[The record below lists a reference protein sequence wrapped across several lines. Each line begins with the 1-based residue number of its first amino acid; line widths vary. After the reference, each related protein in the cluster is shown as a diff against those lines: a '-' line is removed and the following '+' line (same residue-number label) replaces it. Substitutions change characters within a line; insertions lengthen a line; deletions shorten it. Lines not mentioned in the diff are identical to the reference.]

1 MVTGN
6 DSTNMISRGLAVT
19 LTALLLTACASG
31 GGVQQ
36 DGEGGT
42 TTRGDAAD
50 TTDTEGDGPTF
61 TAEQLNQRGLLGI
74 EKDERRKFLDPNN
87 PLSTRTIYFEFDSSR
102 IQSRFN
108 EAIKAHARYLADHS
122 ETKLRLEGHTD
133 ERGTREYNVALGERR
148 AESLEKALTL
158 AGAPGNRIST
168 LSFGEERPAVLG
180 STEEAYAK
188 NRRVELIYVE

>member
-1 MVTGN
+1 MARLKTSMN
-6 DSTNMISRGLAVT
+6 PIAR
-19 LTALLLTACASG
+19 ALLLSVAAITLAACAGTGGVEEG
-31 GGVQQ
+31 GGAGAGAAGDQ
-36 DGEGGT
+36 GGT
-42 TTRGDAAD
+42 AGDK
-50 TTDTEGDGPTF
+50 DGKSF

-74 EKDERRKFLDPNN
+74 EEDERRQFLDPDN

-108 EAIKAHARYLADHS
+108 EAIKAHAQYLADHPK
-122 ETKLRLEGHTD
+122 TKLRLEGHTD

-148 AESLEKALTL
+148 AESGEKALTL
-158 AGAPGNRIST
+158 AGAPGDRITT

-188 NRRVELIYVE
+188 NRRVELIYVK